1 NIQIICCKHT
11 PKCCT

>member
-11 PKCCT
+11 PACCT